1 MADTRHRTTWGSR
14 FRFLMRAV
22 GLTGVACAAVGAAL
36 CAATLPTVN
45 LGSFDGWKALPDVI
59 RAASEGANGEL
70 AKVGALLL
78 AGGLVAV
85 VAALVIEL
93 LGVVFL
99 GVGRR
104 TVAGTTATVGIV
116 AAVALLVIVNIYSFT
131 HHARYDAT
139 RDQRFTLPPD
149 LAAELGKLRGGA
161 PTTIVVLQAHNT
173 FGTLSTKR
181 DSFTSA
187 AERQVTE
194 KVQDLVDQ
202 FRTFGPQFN
211 VVVLDTEAFGYET
224 ELAALT
230 KDAPELKSAIDGAG
244 ENSIF
249 FHANK
254 RVQRLGFN
262 EFLQLDKTA
271 SRDADDGR
279 GNLVL
284 IPQGVDRFARR
295 ILAVQER
302 RPKVAVCVVHEALST
317 ARGDGWRARYT
328 MAGLRKTL
336 TDAGFDVTDIV
347 LKKGW
352 GTPGGL
358 KPAADTREESALER
372 LEVEERAAS
381 AELAEAAAEKNQW
394 DEIRDA
400 VNRLKG
406 EPWPKR
412 RDLYTRLLRA
422 APSEAQEPQ
431 ILALIDKRVKRAD
444 EALKEAT
451 EANED
456 AARRLA
462 AALKDER
469 PIQDRRT
476 TDTTAK
482 FAKQLADVD
491 LLIVPRFTTEDA
503 MEGPEVEASIHALNR
518 DQVKVAKEFMKR
530 GKPVLACLGPI
541 TTQVA
546 PRQGETPEDFDKR
559 LATEIGAGADEFERL
574 LAERGIELGN
584 SMVLFAGETKALAP
598 DQFGS
603 SPSEI
608 PAIVLPEVP
617 LGSLKPNPIAESMR
631 VTGRAAE
638 RALDLRL
645 RAVRPVGLASA
656 WQAKQGFAAEIAYT
670 VGGSASWNELQP
682 FPRIGR
688 RPDGTRVVVYK
699 PKFEEAATD
708 DPRKGTRDEER
719 RGPFAVGVAVENKLP
734 AAWVNQDYERQQ
746 FAAAVLTPLDGVFAA
761 SLTVAAKDVER
772 PTQRTVVFGSGGVFT
787 GKELSPAQEKLLLQ
801 SVNWL
806 TGRDDRLPKS
816 AADDNPEWRY
826 PRVALSDRDRLL
838 WRFAAVGGLPL
849 LVICAGLFAMMCR
862 RMR

>member
-1 MADTRHRTTWGSR
+1 MTDTRQRTTWGNR

-22 GLTGVACAAVGAAL
+22 GLTGAACAAVGAAL

-45 LGSFDGWKALPDVI
+45 LGSFDRWKALPEVI
-59 RAASEGANGEL
+59 RAATEGANGEL

-78 AGGLVAV
+78 VGGLVAV
-85 VAALVIEL
+85 AAALVIEL
-93 LGVVFL
+93 IGAVFL

-116 AAVALLVIVNIYSFT
+116 AAVALLIIVNLYSFT

-139 RDQRFTLPPD
+139 RDKRFTLPPD

-161 PTTIVVLQAHNT
+161 PTTIVVWQAHNT

-254 RVQRLGFN
+254 RVQRLSFN

-328 MAGLRKTL
+328 MAGLRKSL

-352 GTPGGL
+352 GTQGGL
-358 KPAADTREESALER
+358 KAAADTREESALER

-451 EANED
+451 ETNED

-482 FAKQLADVD
+482 LTKQLSDID

-518 DQVKVAKEFMKR
+518 DQVRVAKDFMKR

-559 LATEIGAGADEFERL
+559 LATEIGAGTDEFERL
-574 LAERGIELGN
+574 LAERGIELGS

-608 PAIVLPEVP
+608 PAIVLPEMP

-645 RAVRPVGLASA
+645 RAVRPVGLAEA
-656 WQAKQGFAAEIAYT
+656 WKAKQGFAAEIAYT

-699 PKFEEAATD
+699 PKFEEAAAD

-746 FAAAVLTPLDGVFAA
+746 GAAAVLSPLDGVFATA
-761 SLTVAAKDVER
+761 LTVAADKVER

>member
-1 MADTRHRTTWGSR
+1 MDTRQRTTWGNR
-14 FRFLMRAV
+14 FRFLTRAA
-22 GLTGVACAAVGAAL
+22 GLTGAACAAVGAAL
-36 CAATLPTVN
+36 CAATLPTID
-45 LGSFDGWKALPDVI
+45 LGAAEGWKALPDVL

-70 AKVGALLL
+70 AQVGAYLI
-78 AGGLVAV
+78 AGGLIAVAV
-85 VAALVIEL
+85 ALVVEL
-93 LGVVFL
+93 LGALFL

-104 TVAGTTATVGIV
+104 TAAGTTATVGIA
-116 AAVALLVIVNIYSFT
+116 AAVALLVIVNVYSFT
-131 HHARYDAT
+131 HHARYDVT
-139 RDQRFTLPPD
+139 RDRRFTLPPEI
-149 LAAELGKLRGGA
+149 AAELGKLRGAA

-173 FGTLSTKR
+173 FGTLSAKR

-194 KVQDLVDQ
+194 KVLDLVDQ
-202 FRTFGPQFN
+202 FRAFGPQFR
-211 VVVLDTEAFGYET
+211 VVVLDTEAFGYESD
-224 ELAALT
+224 LAALT
-230 KDAPELKSAIDGAG
+230 AGAPELKSAIDTAG

-249 FHANK
+249 FHANR

-262 EFLQLDKTA
+262 EFMQLDKTA
-271 SRDADDGR
+271 SREADDGR

-284 IPQGVDRFARR
+284 VPQGTDRFARR

-352 GTPGGL
+352 GQPGGL
-358 KPAADTREESALER
+358 KAAADTREESTLER
-372 LEVEERAAS
+372 LEVEERDAS
-381 AELAEAAAEKNQW
+381 AERADAAAVKARL
-394 DEIRDA
+394 DEVRDA
-400 VNRLKG
+400 VARLKG
-406 EPWPKR
+406 QPWPRR
-412 RDLYTRLLRA
+412 RDFYAPLLRA
-422 APSEAQEPQ
+422 VPAEAQEPQ
-431 ILALIDKRVKRAD
+431 ILALIDRQSRRAD

-451 EANED
+451 DAHEE
-456 AARRLA
+456 AARKLA

-476 TDTTAK
+476 TDVNAK

-518 DQVKVAKEFMKR
+518 DQVRVAKNFMKS

-541 TTQVA
+541 TTQVT
-546 PRQGETPEDFDKR
+546 PRPNESAEDFDRR
-559 LATEIGAGADEFERL
+559 LATEIGAGSDEFERL
-574 LAERGIELGN
+574 LAERGVELGN

-608 PAIVLPEVP
+608 PPIVLPDSP
-617 LGSLKPNPIAESMR
+617 LVGLKPNPIAEAVR
-631 VTGRAAE
+631 LTGRTAE
-638 RALDLRL
+638 RELDLRL
-645 RAVRPVGLASA
+645 RAVRPLGLAQG
-656 WQAKQGFAAEIAYT
+656 WQAKQPFATEIAFT
-670 VGGSASWNELQP
+670 IGGAGSWNELQP

-688 RPDGTRVVVYK
+688 RPDGTRAVVYK
-699 PKFEEAATD
+699 PKFEEVSPD

-719 RGPFAVGVAVENKLP
+719 RGPFAVGVAVENKIP
-734 AAWVNQDYERQQ
+734 AAWVAPDYERQQ
-746 FAAAVLTPLDGVFAA
+746 AVAAVLSPLDGVFAA
-761 SLTVAAKDVER
+761 LLTVAAGVVER

-787 GKELSPAQEKLLLQ
+787 GKELSPAQEKLLLH

-806 TGRDDRLPKS
+806 TQRADRLPKG

-826 PRVALSDRDRLL
+826 PRVALSDRDRFL
-838 WRFAAVGGLPL
+838 WRLGALGGLPL
-849 LVICAGLFAMMCR
+849 LVAYAGLLVMMR
-862 RMR
+862 RRTR